1 MVQLRHLV
9 ISIPTAEGLGEPLT
23 GAGTPSGTGGD
34 GTPALPVGVEGSGDR
49 SPRIGRTR
57 RQMVLGKKVAHGPG
71 SVVSL

>member
-23 GAGTPSGTGGD
+23 GAGTGGD
-34 GTPALPVGVEGSGDR
+34 GTPALPVGQEGSGDR

-57 RQMVLGKKVAHGPG
+57 RQMVLGKKVKLGL
-71 SVVSL
+71 VVSL